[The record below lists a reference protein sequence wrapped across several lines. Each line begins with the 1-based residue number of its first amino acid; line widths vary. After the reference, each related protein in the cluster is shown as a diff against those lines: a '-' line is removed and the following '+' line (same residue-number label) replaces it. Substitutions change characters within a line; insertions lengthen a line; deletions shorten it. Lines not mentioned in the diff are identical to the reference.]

1 MANKVSMTF
10 RLDAELAKRL
20 KESAAKSGGK
30 LTQVDIIES
39 ALADRFAVKDGTKLL
54 AKVNQDQGTALTLVK
69 EQTAVLTEFREKVSS
84 GINAYSKRLHD
95 DVDQLGRSVTQEMR
109 STTASVT
116 ALQSQMA
123 NMVGT
128 LRQVEHHVQQT
139 AESRLSVLHW
149 LGLVGLFAFALIGVA
164 AIAGIIWQRMF

>member
-1 MANKVSMTF
+1 MANKVSVTF
-10 RLDAELAKRL
+10 RLDSELAARL
-20 KESAAKSGGK
+20 KDAATKSGGK
-30 LTQVDIIES
+30 LTQVEIVES
-39 ALADRFAVKDGTKLL
+39 ALADKFAIKDSGKLL
-54 AKVNQDQGTALTLVK
+54 AKVNESQQTALTLVK
-69 EQTAVLTEFREKVSS
+69 EQSQQLTEFREKIAT
-84 GINAYSKRLHD
+84 GINSYSKRLHD
-95 DVDQLGRSVTQEMR
+95 DVEVLGRSVTQEMR

-139 AESRLSVLHW
+139 AEARLSVLHW